1 MLYLRISSLLISL
14 SFLYPLSLHSA
25 TQSLK
30 QFNKGSLY
38 HQLAQELS
46 VEPEQAHQP
55 NQGSEQLTEGQQ
67 RTIALKLLSEYSS
80 PFFEARYATIDTEDI
95 RKDLEFFRQANL
107 YKKLRRTKTAFG
119 DIVFARR
126 LAEPTADKEELAQ
139 RQAIVKKLLEDE
151 ELFNALDTALTEIK
165 KAEPVILSFFSS
177 QNELRQQMLRHL
189 YFDKTLWGG
198 FPGYSDEWDKNE
210 KALLVTEGLQKGRLL
225 WSIMSFAAR
234 TKISLEVFNAKVLG
248 ATWGLVAL
256 LRFRPDI
263 LQQVAAPL
271 LFGGLGWSVYKYRK
285 NRLNPVEDQQLP
297 PQIQIQG
304 ADDEQRNWV
313 RQVADTA
320 WQKTTNGWN
329 KYTKMER
336 TWNSW
341 EMAALLP
348 LALFNEMR
356 TMYGWQRTIEY
367 LQQRFQHLGESVR
380 KMRTIGASMHSQGF
394 MHLIPEAEPLMNL
407 FDTERVSDDMQ
418 RLLTMLESKTFQGE
432 HSVLS
437 HFGRIAA
444 TNKVMDAAKYDW
456 IEIFESIGYL
466 DVYLSTAKLIK
477 EFQGK
482 ENGFCFANYVDAT
495 TPVLSL
501 QQFWDPLLDNE
512 RAVPNSISLANP
524 HQNVLLTGP
533 NTGGKSTVIKGIMLN
548 VLCAQTLGI
557 VPAQSCTL
565 TPFSAFNTYSRVE
578 DDIEHELSLFAAE
591 VQRANHLKQKI
602 VDLPQD
608 QFGLTIIDEMFRG
621 TAPDNAEQLSYHYA
635 VDFGN
640 CPNSICFMATHYPKL
655 INLENE
661 TNGKFQNYKVEIE
674 KLADGTLKRNYK
686 LTRGSTT
693 QNVALDILR
702 EQGLL

>member
-1 MLYLRISSLLISL
+1 
-14 SFLYPLSLHSA
+14 
-25 TQSLK
+25 
-30 QFNKGSLY
+30 
-38 HQLAQELS
+38 
-46 VEPEQAHQP
+46 
-55 NQGSEQLTEGQQ
+55 
-67 RTIALKLLSEYSS
+67 
-80 PFFEARYATIDTEDI
+80 
-95 RKDLEFFRQANL
+95 
-107 YKKLRRTKTAFG
+107 
-119 DIVFARR
+119 
-126 LAEPTADKEELAQ
+126 
-139 RQAIVKKLLEDE
+139 LLEDE
-151 ELFNALDTALTEIK
+151 ELFNTLDTALTEIK

-177 QNELRQQMLRHL
+177 QNELRQQMLRSL

-248 ATWGLVAL
+248 TTWGLVAL

-263 LQQVAAPL
+263 LQQIAAPL
-271 LFGGLGWSVYKYRK
+271 LFGGLGWSIYKYRK
-285 NRLNPVEDQQLP
+285 NRLNPVDEEQVLLDMQFQEVP
-297 PQIQIQG
+297 
-304 ADDEQRNWV
+304 DSNEQRNWA
-313 RQVADTA
+313 RQAADAA
-320 WQKTTNGWN
+320 WQKTKNGWN

-356 TMYGWQRTIEY
+356 TMYGWQRSIAY

-380 KMRTIGASMHSQGF
+380 KMRAISASMHSQEC
-394 MHLIPEAEPLMNL
+394 MRLIPEAEPLLNL

-418 RLLTMLESKTFQGE
+418 RLLAMLESPTFKGE

-466 DVYLSTAKLIK
+466 DVYLSTAKLVK

-482 ENGFCFANYVDAT
+482 QNGFCFAKYVDAT

-512 RAVPNSISLANP
+512 RAVSNSISLANP

-557 VPAQSCTL
+557 VPAQSCAI

-602 VDLPQD
+602 VDLPED

-635 VDFGN
+635 LDFGN

-661 TNGKFQNYKVEIE
+661 TAGKFQNYKVEIE